1 MADRKQ
7 DLFGRL
13 ADLSEEA
20 VQRLSEAPGADRAL
34 QALKGLGDRVDE
46 LQRRTRGFEEL
57 ERRLGDARE
66 AGRCDGEAG
75 SRGEL
80 SRAEDSDSRAA
91 EEQPPAEEALSVR
104 AR

>member
-34 QALKGLGDRVDE
+34 QAFKGLADRVDD

-57 ERRLGDARE
+57 ERRLATLEKRVDAMAKPS
-66 AGRCDGEAG
+66 AGR
-75 SRGEL
+75 
-80 SRAEDSDSRAA
+80 
-91 EEQPPAEEALSVR
+91 
-104 AR
+104 ARTPKKP

>member
-34 QALKGLGDRVDE
+34 QAFKGLADRVDD

-57 ERRLGDARE
+57 ERRLATLEKRVDAMAKPKPARKPPSG
-66 AGRCDGEAG
+66 AGARPAKPG
-75 SRGEL
+75 SAPK
-80 SRAEDSDSRAA
+80 S
-91 EEQPPAEEALSVR
+91 P
-104 AR
+104 